1 MNKEQKEQLK
11 YLIAK
16 VNTAY
21 DKLSFLNNITWK
33 EYREILFKMNRKG
46 EAEHRNWGSS
56 FEQFHQ
62 HAATTSIC
70 AKMFT
75 VKDIATALLDI
86 EKFSV
91 KSLLHIK
98 YSCIYAQSIAENY
111 KEEILKAWSDENIKF
126 LSKLDYCNF
135 VSPQD
140 MTNED
145 IEKAV
150 A

>member
-1 MNKEQKEQLK
+1 MNKEQKKQLK
-11 YLIAK
+11 YLVAK

-46 EAEHRNWGSS
+46 EAEHRNWGSN

-62 HAATTSIC
+62 YAATTSIC

-75 VKDIATALLDI
+75 VKDIAVALLDI

-126 LSKLDYCNF
+126 LSELDYCNF

-140 MTNED
+140 MTNEN
-145 IEKAV
+145 IEKA